1 MPPSEPPNDDDGRF
15 MAVAL
20 AEAEAAH
27 ARGQCPVGAVLV
39 KDGRIVARA
48 GNRERELYDPTA
60 HAEILVLRQAGQ
72 ALKRHK
78 FPDCSVYATLAPC
91 PMCVNAILQAEVPRV
106 VFGARSFRWIAETRF
121 AAERLER
128 IGPTREAECRALFI
142 RWLEETG
149 RSEILDAEGR

>member
-1 MPPSEPPNDDDGRF
+1 
-15 MAVAL
+15 MAAAL
-20 AEAEAAH
+20 AEAEAAY
-27 ARGQCPVGAVLV
+27 ARGQCPAGAVLV

-48 GNRERELYDPTA
+48 GNGERELHDPTA

-78 FPDCSVYATLAPC
+78 FPDCSVYTTLAPC
-91 PMCVNAILQAEVPRV
+91 PMCENALLQAEVPRV

-128 IGPTREAECRALFI
+128 VGPAREAECRAIFS

-149 RSEILDAEGR
+149 RTEIIDAEG